1 MGEIAKWFKSEAG
14 AFAHEVAVRH
24 DKDVRDDEAEH
35 QFRRDMERVTA
46 AFAELGADEHKMRE
60 LLRKWF
66 GIDSM
71 EEADFYIEQG
81 AQIEYP
87 VTLLEEY
94 LKREGYEAID
104 VIRFKKIIMSWR
116 GFGEIHRYSS
126 LPRSSSNSGWSRM
139 NRNLD
144 ASVTGRLSVEHRYE
158 LAKERGK

>member
-46 AFAELGADEHKMRE
+46 ALAELGADEHKMRE

-104 VIRFKKIIMSWR
+104 VIRFKKKHSVVERLR
-116 GFGEIHRYSS
+116 GDSS
-126 LPRSSSNSGWSRM
+126 LFKLTAKQLKQRM
-139 NRNLD
+139 EQD
-144 ASVTGRLSVEHRYE
+144 E
-158 LAKERGK
+158 

>member
-1 MGEIAKWFKSEAG
+1 MPKQEDGKMGEIAKWFKSEAG

-24 DKDVRDDEAEH
+24 DKDIRDDEAEH

-104 VIRFKKIIMSWR
+104 VIRFKKKHSVVERLR
-116 GFGEIHRYSS
+116 GDSS
-126 LPRSSSNSGWSRM
+126 LFKLTAKQLKQRM
-139 NRNLD
+139 EQD
-144 ASVTGRLSVEHRYE
+144 E
-158 LAKERGK
+158 

>member
-104 VIRFKKIIMSWR
+104 VIRFKKKQSVVERLR
-116 GFGEIHRYSS
+116 GDSS
-126 LPRSSSNSGWSRM
+126 LFKLTAKQLKQRM
-139 NRNLD
+139 EQD
-144 ASVTGRLSVEHRYE
+144 E
-158 LAKERGK
+158 